1 MIEALRIENLAIV
14 ESEELEFGPG
24 LNVLTGETGAGKSI
38 VLGALALLAGA
49 RVNPQIVREGCDEA
63 AVDAIFRTDG
73 LAELATDLTQ
83 RGFGSAESELVV
95 RRTVARGGRSRARL
109 GGQLVPATLLAEL
122 FRGRIEISS
131 QHDSQALL
139 RPETHGRL
147 LDRAAGLTKLRTVV
161 AEQYGQLRSLDT
173 ELAELLSAERDRE
186 RRRDFLRYQVSEID
200 DAGLEPDA
208 VDELRTNRSRLANAE
223 RLREQ
228 GAAAHAMLCGDLAGF
243 DDSNA
248 GDRLAEAARRLEALA
263 ELDPGLEP
271 LLSRVRSANEEVR
284 DVSAELERYVSAIE
298 ADPARLAAADQ
309 RLSQVEMLQRK
320 YGGSV
325 EEVLVFRDEAAREL
339 AALEGAGE
347 RAAEIEIERAQLV
360 DQLAADAAKLSAG
373 RKKAGRKVAKSV
385 ENSLREL
392 AMPQA
397 RFRIALEPSAA
408 PEGAPCGPGG
418 NEAPEFRF
426 SAGASGE
433 LLPLRKVA
441 SGGELS
447 RAFLAIKSAIREA
460 DAGMVLIFD
469 EVDAGIG
476 GAVADKVGRSLAE
489 LAVRHQVLCITH
501 LPQIAAYANTHFRV
515 QKSEQRSGTRV
526 SVIKVEGRERVEEIA
541 RMAGGEEIG
550 EATRR
555 HARELLRSH
564 TSF

>member
-1 MIEALRIENLAIV
+1 
-14 ESEELEFGPG
+14 
-24 LNVLTGETGAGKSI
+24 
-38 VLGALALLAGA
+38 
-49 RVNPQIVREGCDEA
+49 
-63 AVDAIFRTDG
+63 
-73 LAELATDLTQ
+73 
-83 RGFGSAESELVV
+83 
-95 RRTVARGGRSRARL
+95 
-109 GGQLVPATLLAEL
+109 
-122 FRGRIEISS
+122 
-131 QHDSQALL
+131 
-139 RPETHGRL
+139 
-147 LDRAAGLTKLRTVV
+147 VV
-161 AEQYGQLRSLDT
+161 AEQFARLRSLDA
-173 ELAELLSAERDRE
+173 ELTELLSAERDRE
-186 RRRDFLRYQVSEID
+186 RRRDFLRYQVNEID
-200 DAGLEPDA
+200 EAGLEPDA
-208 VDELRTNRSRLANAE
+208 VDELRTHRSRLANAE

-228 GAAAHAMLCGDLAGF
+228 GAAAQAMLSGDLADF

-248 GDRLAEAARRLEALA
+248 GDLLAEAVRRLEVLA
-263 ELDPGLEP
+263 ELDPGLES

-284 DVSAELERYVSAIE
+284 DVGADLERYVSAIE

-325 EEVLVFRDEAAREL
+325 AEVLVFRDEAAREL
-339 AALEGAGE
+339 AALEGASE
-347 RAAEIEIERAQLV
+347 RAAAIEAERAQRA

-373 RKKAGRKVAKSV
+373 RKKAGRKVAKAV
-385 ENSLREL
+385 EISLREL

-397 RFRIALEPSAA
+397 RFRIALEPSVA

-426 SAGASGE
+426 SASASGE

-447 RAFLAIKSAIREA
+447 RVFLAIKSAIREA

-501 LPQIAAYANTHFRV
+501 LPQIAAYATTHFQV
-515 QKSEQRSGTRV
+515 QKIEQRSGTRAR
-526 SVIKVEGRERVEEIA
+526 VIKVEGRERVEEIA

-564 TSF
+564 TSL

>member
-49 RVNPQIVREGCDEA
+49 RVNPQIVREGCEEA

-373 RKKAGRKVAKSV
+373 RKKAGRKVAKAV

-397 RFRIALEPSAA
+397 RFRIALEPSVA
-408 PEGAPCGPGG
+408 PEGAPCGP
-418 NEAPEFRF
+418 
-426 SAGASGE
+426 
-433 LLPLRKVA
+433 
-441 SGGELS
+441 
-447 RAFLAIKSAIREA
+447 
-460 DAGMVLIFD
+460 
-469 EVDAGIG
+469 
-476 GAVADKVGRSLAE
+476 
-489 LAVRHQVLCITH
+489 
-501 LPQIAAYANTHFRV
+501 
-515 QKSEQRSGTRV
+515 
-526 SVIKVEGRERVEEIA
+526 
-541 RMAGGEEIG
+541 
-550 EATRR
+550 
-555 HARELLRSH
+555 
-564 TSF
+564 